1 MNENLSGLSAREVE
15 ERKARGEGG
24 TGAAKITKTKPQIVR
39 ENLCT
44 LFNFLNFLIAV
55 LLFLVGA
62 YSNMLFIA
70 IIILNIV
77 IGIAQELKAKKLVD
91 ELSILNRPTVRVRRE
106 NREMTVEMEE
116 IVKDDLIVLAR
127 RMHSAMCGGLAVT
140 AKVEP
145 AINAVPMMP
154 VVIARMDGREVF
166 SFSR

>member
-1 MNENLSGLSAREVE
+1 MSENLSGLSAREVE

-62 YSNMLFIA
+62 YSNMLFIV

-77 IGIAQELKAKKLVD
+77 IGIAQEFKAKKLVD
-91 ELSILNRPTVRVRRE
+91 ELSILNRPTVRVRRD

-116 IVKDDLIVLAR
+116 IV
-127 RMHSAMCGGLAVT
+127 RM
-140 AKVEP
+140 
-145 AINAVPMMP
+145 I
-154 VVIARMDGREVF
+154 
-166 SFSR
+166 

>member
-15 ERKARGEGG
+15 ERRARGEGG

-77 IGIAQELKAKKLVD
+77 IGKVKSDLFYRHVDNEGRAMEPRILESVLKCFL
-91 ELSILNRPTVRVRRE
+91 P
-106 NREMTVEMEE
+106 
-116 IVKDDLIVLAR
+116 
-127 RMHSAMCGGLAVT
+127 
-140 AKVEP
+140 
-145 AINAVPMMP
+145 
-154 VVIARMDGREVF
+154 
-166 SFSR
+166 